1 MNFAILLLMIF
12 TAHAANLTCGDLK
25 GNYSASECC
34 NGEPSKETAIAI
46 ADAALEQAV
55 ADAQEAQAEAEA
67 AQAVA
72 EAALDAVVG
81 KQFDVSWSDLSKFH
95 GGLMTDIG
103 KQLVSGNFKPEWT
116 VNFPMVDDVGELD
129 AIRTTCRKTDGA
141 GVKDCTDA
149 RQVKTFS
156 YSIFDQSTTYPTCRD
171 QSFNTMRATVFSNT
185 LAYLG
190 DQGVNV
196 QELKLRYHSKC
207 FDLDIAGERFDVM
220 DFTFDKLTR
229 FGYRLTIPAGKSCVE
244 GQIPFFNIYSKT
256 LLTIEADLAM
266 EAPPSWEDI
275 HMTGYT
281 VSTTNSMGPG
291 KYDVYVGD
299 SQFQIPA
306 VPTDVTRKYA
316 GHKFGSKALQHDD
329 HVVRLTLGV
338 NSALVTATGK
348 SLDTCSF
355 NIDKI
360 YFNEKTYN
368 MVV

>member
-95 GGLMTDIG
+95 GGLMTDFG

-116 VNFPMVDDVGELD
+116 VNFPMVDVASELD
-129 AIRTTCRKTDGA
+129 AIRTTCMETDGVVGEA
-141 GVKDCTDA
+141 CTA
-149 RQVKTFS
+149 TRRAKTFS
-156 YSIFDQSTTYPTCRD
+156 YSIFDQSTTYPTCRG
-171 QSFNTMRATVFSNT
+171 QSPEMRATVFSNT
-185 LAYLG
+185 LAVLG
-190 DQGVNV
+190 KQGVNV

-229 FGYRLTIPAGKSCVE
+229 FGYRLTILAGKSCVE
-244 GQIPFFNIYSKT
+244 GQIPFFNIYGKT
-256 LLTIEADLAM
+256 LLTIEAELTST
-266 EAPPSWEDI
+266 APPSWEDI

-281 VSTTNSMGPG
+281 LSVPTNSMGPG

-299 SQFQIPA
+299 SQFLIPA

-338 NSALVTATGK
+338 ESTLVDATDK
-348 SLDTCSF
+348 TLDTCSF
-355 NIDKI
+355 KIDKI